1 MIWRQAVPDGGG
13 TSAVALVS
21 RRIALHSLGWDRP
34 SDRSCICRLQNSRET
49 AQRQPNNAVNDPQRF
64 VARYASNNS
73 LSHGCS
79 VAWAAGYAQEMQLDA
94 SR

>member
-1 MIWRQAVPDGGG
+1 MIPRRMVPGGG
-13 TSAVALVS
+13 DVRRGLVS
-21 RRIALHSLGWDRP
+21 RRIALHRPGWDRP

-49 AQRQPNNAVNDPQRF
+49 AQRQPNNAVNHPQQF
-64 VARYASNNS
+64 VARYASNS
-73 LSHGCS
+73 LSYRCS